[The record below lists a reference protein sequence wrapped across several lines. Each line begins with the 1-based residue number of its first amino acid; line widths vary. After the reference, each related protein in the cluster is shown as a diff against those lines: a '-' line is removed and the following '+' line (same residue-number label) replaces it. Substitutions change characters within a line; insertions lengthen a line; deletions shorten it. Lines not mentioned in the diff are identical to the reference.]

1 MGLARAGITVGDAFL
16 PGFVLYGIPVGE
28 PEFVKHHL
36 SLKVQ
41 EVERE
46 VNEVLEVLQGEGQ
59 AIWTVIRS
67 STLMKMDYHLS
78 LC

>member
-1 MGLARAGITVGDAFL
+1 M
-16 PGFVLYGIPVGE
+16 YGIPVGE

-41 EVERE
+41 EVEKE